1 MVIIVNHAL
10 VLFILLLLSIGLI
23 VLLIMK
29 AKLNAFLAL
38 TISALLL
45 GLCSGMQLSKVVGSF
60 ETGVGNTLSSLTA
73 VIGLGTI
80 LGKMLEVSG
89 GAQKLANTLINR
101 FGKKRARYLLA
112 IVAYLCGIPMFFQV
126 GFILL
131 IPIVYSVAKAA
142 DMSLIELAVPVAATL
157 ITVHSMVPPHPAAVA
172 IVGTLHA
179 DMGSTILISLLV
191 AIPAALIAGPVYAR
205 FIGKRVKYDTPDA
218 MKAMKDDKITDKVQE
233 NNGPSVGITL
243 WTILFPIILMVLKTI
258 FDLTMSSQNGF
269 VRLMDFI
276 GDPVTAL
283 LIAALNAYFTMGFSR
298 GLTKE
303 KISTLTSECF
313 KPLAGILLIIGAGG
327 GYNQILQ
334 DSGIANMIGKSLAQ
348 VNISPLILG
357 WLLAMILRF
366 SVGSTTVAMITTAGL
381 IAPLLAANPH
391 LNPALMVVAIGA
403 GGIAF
408 SQVNDSGFW
417 LVKEYLGTSVV
428 DTFKVWTIPTIIA
441 GFVGLI
447 CVLLASLFI

>member
-1 MVIIVNHAL
+1 
-10 VLFILLLLSIGLI
+10 
-23 VLLIMK
+23 MK
-29 AKLNAFLAL
+29 TKLNAFLAL

-45 GLCSGMQLSKVVGSF
+45 GLCSGMPVTKVVGSF
-60 ETGVGNTLSSLTA
+60 EQGVGSTLSSLTA

-89 GAQKLANTLINR
+89 GAQKLANTLINS
-101 FGKKRARYLLA
+101 FGRKRARILLA
-112 IVAYLCGIPMFFQV
+112 IVAYICGIPMFFQV

-142 DMSLIELAVPVAATL
+142 GMSLVELAIPVAATL

-172 IVGTLHA
+172 IVGSLHA
-179 DMGSTILISLLV
+179 DMGTTIIITMIV
-191 AIPAALIAGPVYAR
+191 AIPAALVAGPLYSK
-205 FIGKRVKYDTPDA
+205 FFGKKIKYSTPDS
-218 MKAMKDDKITDKVQE
+218 MKAMKDDKITDKVKE
-233 NNGPSVGITL
+233 NNSPSVGITL
-243 WTILFPIILMVLKTI
+243 WTILLPIVLMILKTI
-258 FDLTMSSQNGF
+258 FDLTMSANNGF
-269 VRLMDFI
+269 VRFIDFI

-298 GLTKE
+298 GITKE
-303 KISTLTSECF
+303 KISSLTAECF

-334 DSGIANMIGKSLAQ
+334 DSGIANMIGKSLAH

-381 IAPLLAANPH
+381 MAPLLRANPG
-391 LNPALMVVAIGA
+391 LNPALMCCAIGA

-417 LVKEYLGTSVV
+417 LVKEYLGTDMVN
-428 DTFKVWTIPTIIA
+428 TFKAWTIPTIIA
-441 GFVGLI
+441 GVVGLL
-447 CVLLASLFI
+447 CTLLASLVI

>member
-1 MVIIVNHAL
+1 M
-10 VLFILLLLSIGLI
+10 LSIGLI